1 MDVVK
6 ERAQLYIRISDLLA
20 KPRRDNNDEA
30 ELDRLQRKL
39 RDNLMHV
46 GRPPGGD
53 TNQPGETGKLNHSSV
68 SLRRCALILG

>member
-1 MDVVK
+1 MNVVK

-20 KPRRDNNDEA
+20 KPRRNRADEA

-39 RDNLMHV
+39 RDNLMRI

-68 SLRRCALILG
+68 SLRR

>member
-46 GRPPGGD
+46 GRPPGAFLM
-53 TNQPGETGKLNHSSV
+53 P
-68 SLRRCALILG
+68 